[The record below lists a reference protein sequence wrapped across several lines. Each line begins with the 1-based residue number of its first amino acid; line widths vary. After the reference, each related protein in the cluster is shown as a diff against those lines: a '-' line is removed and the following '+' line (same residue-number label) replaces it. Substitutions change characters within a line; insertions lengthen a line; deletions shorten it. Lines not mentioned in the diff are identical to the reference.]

1 MTVHKGAENKYLN
14 FYRLPYV
21 APVLMDDPTYISTA
35 NMVKVKMSFFKFQ
48 RIFII
53 LKTYQL
59 RNVDPVAE
67 QVGDDL
73 LGVVHGPVRVPIDQ
87 DLLQALVHQ
96 ARHLVNKKRNKL
108 NM

>member
-1 MTVHKGAENKYLN
+1 MHKGAENKYLN

-35 NMVKVKMSFFKFQ
+35 NRAKLKMYLKKKFQ
-48 RIFII
+48 RIFVI

-73 LGVVHGPVRVPIDQ
+73 LGIVHGPVRVPIDQ

-96 ARHLVNKKRNKL
+96 ARHLVIKK
-108 NM
+108 